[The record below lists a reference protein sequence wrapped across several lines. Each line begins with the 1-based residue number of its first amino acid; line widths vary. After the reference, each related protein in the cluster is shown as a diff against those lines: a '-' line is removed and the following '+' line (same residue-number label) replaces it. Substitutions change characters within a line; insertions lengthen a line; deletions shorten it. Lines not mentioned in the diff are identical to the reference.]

1 MIITEQGAWCEILF
15 GTEPSRK
22 RFAPDIPLLPT
33 TIRSAFCSSATS
45 RIASAGSPS
54 RANVSTFETPSP
66 VMRSASASSTAWTSS
81 RGLTIHDTS
90 AGTSVR
96 SCRSRAS
103 GTGSYALT
111 SSTRPPTAFAS
122 SAACRTAS
130 FAVSDPSV
138 PTTIAPYMRG
148 ILRRTH
154 RTFSPPRRKPSYDRW
169 MATKTR
175 CLAVDDHQVVR
186 QGLEILFG
194 DTDDLELLGTVGS
207 GEDAVEVIKQNE
219 PQIVLMDV
227 RLPGMDGVST
237 IKRIH
242 EEAPNVQFV
251 VFSAYGDRRLVSD
264 AIAAG
269 ARGYVMKGA
278 PPDDLLRA
286 IRTVAVN
293 KPFVDPSL
301 SPMLLMTDAGRAEAQ
316 LSERERE
323 ILQLL
328 AKGYHTD
335 EVARAIGLSVETV
348 KSDTKRVIGKLQ
360 ADSRTHAVAIALRQA
375 LIE

>member
-1 MIITEQGAWCEILF
+1 
-15 GTEPSRK
+15 
-22 RFAPDIPLLPT
+22 
-33 TIRSAFCSSATS
+33 
-45 RIASAGSPS
+45 
-54 RANVSTFETPSP
+54 
-66 VMRSASASSTAWTSS
+66 
-81 RGLTIHDTS
+81 
-90 AGTSVR
+90 
-96 SCRSRAS
+96 
-103 GTGSYALT
+103 
-111 SSTRPPTAFAS
+111 
-122 SAACRTAS
+122 
-130 FAVSDPSV
+130 
-138 PTTIAPYMRG
+138 
-148 ILRRTH
+148 
-154 RTFSPPRRKPSYDRW
+154 

-175 CLAVDDHQVVR
+175 CIAVDDHQVVR

-194 DTDDLELLGTVGS
+194 DTDDLELVGTVGS
-207 GEDAVEVIKQNE
+207 GEDAVELIKQNE

-286 IRTVAVN
+286 IRTVAGN
-293 KPFVDPSL
+293 KPFVDPSP

-328 AKGYHTD
+328 AKGYHTE

-360 ADSRTHAVAIALRQA
+360 ADTRTHAVAIALRQA

>member
-1 MIITEQGAWCEILF
+1 
-15 GTEPSRK
+15 
-22 RFAPDIPLLPT
+22 
-33 TIRSAFCSSATS
+33 
-45 RIASAGSPS
+45 
-54 RANVSTFETPSP
+54 
-66 VMRSASASSTAWTSS
+66 
-81 RGLTIHDTS
+81 
-90 AGTSVR
+90 
-96 SCRSRAS
+96 
-103 GTGSYALT
+103 
-111 SSTRPPTAFAS
+111 
-122 SAACRTAS
+122 
-130 FAVSDPSV
+130 
-138 PTTIAPYMRG
+138 
-148 ILRRTH
+148 
-154 RTFSPPRRKPSYDRW
+154 

-207 GEDAVEVIKQNE
+207 GEDAVELIKQNE

-328 AKGYHTD
+328 AKGYHTE

-360 ADSRTHAVAIALRQA
+360 ADTRTHAVAIALRQA

>member
-1 MIITEQGAWCEILF
+1 
-15 GTEPSRK
+15 
-22 RFAPDIPLLPT
+22 
-33 TIRSAFCSSATS
+33 
-45 RIASAGSPS
+45 
-54 RANVSTFETPSP
+54 
-66 VMRSASASSTAWTSS
+66 
-81 RGLTIHDTS
+81 
-90 AGTSVR
+90 
-96 SCRSRAS
+96 
-103 GTGSYALT
+103 
-111 SSTRPPTAFAS
+111 
-122 SAACRTAS
+122 
-130 FAVSDPSV
+130 
-138 PTTIAPYMRG
+138 
-148 ILRRTH
+148 
-154 RTFSPPRRKPSYDRW
+154 

-194 DTDDLELLGTVGS
+194 DTDDLQLVGTVGS
-207 GEDAVEVIKQNE
+207 GEDAVELIKQNE

-328 AKGYHTD
+328 AKGYHTE

-360 ADSRTHAVAIALRQA
+360 ADTRTHAVAIALRQA

>member
-1 MIITEQGAWCEILF
+1 
-15 GTEPSRK
+15 
-22 RFAPDIPLLPT
+22 
-33 TIRSAFCSSATS
+33 
-45 RIASAGSPS
+45 
-54 RANVSTFETPSP
+54 
-66 VMRSASASSTAWTSS
+66 
-81 RGLTIHDTS
+81 
-90 AGTSVR
+90 
-96 SCRSRAS
+96 
-103 GTGSYALT
+103 
-111 SSTRPPTAFAS
+111 
-122 SAACRTAS
+122 
-130 FAVSDPSV
+130 
-138 PTTIAPYMRG
+138 
-148 ILRRTH
+148 
-154 RTFSPPRRKPSYDRW
+154 

-194 DTDDLELLGTVGS
+194 DTDDLELVGTVGS
-207 GEDAVEVIKQNE
+207 GEDAVELIKQNE

-328 AKGYHTD
+328 AKGYHTE

-360 ADSRTHAVAIALRQA
+360 ADTRTHAVAIALRQA

>member
-1 MIITEQGAWCEILF
+1 MA
-15 GTEPSRK
+15 K
-22 RFAPDIPLLPT
+22 D
-33 TIRSAFCSSATS
+33 
-45 RIASAGSPS
+45 
-54 RANVSTFETPSP
+54 RA
-66 VMRSASASSTAWTSS
+66 
-81 RGLTIHDTS
+81 RG
-90 AGTSVR
+90 
-96 SCRSRAS
+96 
-103 GTGSYALT
+103 
-111 SSTRPPTAFAS
+111 
-122 SAACRTAS
+122 
-130 FAVSDPSV
+130 
-138 PTTIAPYMRG
+138 
-148 ILRRTH
+148 
-154 RTFSPPRRKPSYDRW
+154 YDRH

-207 GEDAVEVIKQNE
+207 GEDAIEMIKQNE

-269 ARGYVMKGA
+269 ARGYVMKGS

-328 AKGYHTD
+328 AKGYHTE

-360 ADSRTHAVAIALRQA
+360 ADTRTHAVAIALRQA

>member
-1 MIITEQGAWCEILF
+1 
-15 GTEPSRK
+15 
-22 RFAPDIPLLPT
+22 
-33 TIRSAFCSSATS
+33 
-45 RIASAGSPS
+45 
-54 RANVSTFETPSP
+54 
-66 VMRSASASSTAWTSS
+66 
-81 RGLTIHDTS
+81 
-90 AGTSVR
+90 
-96 SCRSRAS
+96 
-103 GTGSYALT
+103 
-111 SSTRPPTAFAS
+111 
-122 SAACRTAS
+122 
-130 FAVSDPSV
+130 
-138 PTTIAPYMRG
+138 
-148 ILRRTH
+148 
-154 RTFSPPRRKPSYDRW
+154 

-175 CLAVDDHQVVR
+175 CIAVDDHQVVR

-207 GEDAVEVIKQNE
+207 GEDAVEMIKQNDA
-219 PQIVLMDV
+219 QIVLMDV

-286 IRTVAVN
+286 VRTVAGN

-301 SPMLLMTDAGRAEAQ
+301 SPMLLMTDAGRPAAGRAEAQ

-328 AKGYHTD
+328 AKGYHTE

-360 ADSRTHAVAIALRQA
+360 ADTRTHAVAIALRQA